1 MQNKSKVSKV
11 IIMFLLISIVVFCM
25 VGCAE
30 EQKDDLKSFSLES
43 QEDLSAEESIENA
56 EVDEEITISET
67 IYVYVCGAVETPGVY
82 ELKADA
88 RVYNAIAC
96 AGGLKEDA
104 DPDYINQ
111 AKLLSD
117 GEQIYIP
124 TQEEVA
130 QGGISEQIAKSS
142 GDTEGKIDINI
153 ATKEELMTLNGIG
166 ESRAENILRYRQEQG
181 GFQCIEDLMN
191 VEGIK
196 EGIFQKI
203 KDSITVNT
211 GS

>member
-1 MQNKSKVSKV
+1 
-11 IIMFLLISIVVFCM
+11 MFLLISIVVFCM

-43 QEDLSAEESIENA
+43 QEDLSTEESIENA
-56 EVDEEITISET
+56 EVEEEITISET

>member
-43 QEDLSAEESIENA
+43 QEDLSTEESIENA
-56 EVDEEITISET
+56 EVEEEITISET

>member
-1 MQNKSKVSKV
+1 
-11 IIMFLLISIVVFCM
+11 MFLLISIVVFCM